1 MKTLYESDKF
11 NKLKS
16 IIDQYDT
23 AIFTYW
29 IIKSILKYGNT

>member
-23 AIFTYW
+23 AIFTCW
-29 IIKSILKYGNT
+29 VIKSILKYGNT